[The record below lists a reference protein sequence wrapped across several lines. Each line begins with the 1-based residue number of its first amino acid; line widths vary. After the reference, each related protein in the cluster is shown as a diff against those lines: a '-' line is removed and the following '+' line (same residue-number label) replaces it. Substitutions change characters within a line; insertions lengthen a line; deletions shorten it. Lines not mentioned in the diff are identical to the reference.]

1 MARERIRAASAP
13 CRHSPLWY
21 LVHWLNGLPNMR
33 FQGLLSLG
41 ALAALCQLVAASPLT
56 NPGEPELVVEAAFPA
71 FNEFAQVVNGQRND
85 IIVTIENKSDR
96 NVTLQNIAGS
106 FHHPDTNK
114 LVKNTTALTYRMPL
128 LEGAQ
133 MKLPYSFYSEFKPG
147 DLRLNIWIEHET
159 DGEKYRVQA
168 YDSIVKI
175 VEPEG
180 SFFDIQMWITYLIV
194 FGILGGAGYFAYLSF
209 VPQPKKRKV
218 PTPSAPIG
226 TVTATGAGGYQEE
239 WIPEHHLK
247 KPKTRKTKSGAATS
261 GDETSGPEA
270 SGTEGRKR
278 KAKK

>member
-1 MARERIRAASAP
+1 
-13 CRHSPLWY
+13 
-21 LVHWLNGLPNMR
+21 MR
-33 FQGLLSLG
+33 FQSLFGLS
-41 ALAALCQLVAASPLT
+41 AFAALCQLAAASPLA
-56 NPGEPELVVEAAFPA
+56 NPGEPEIIVAAAFPEDNA
-71 FNEFAQVVNGQRND
+71 FAHVVNGQRND
-85 IIVTIENKSDR
+85 IIVTIENKSER

-106 FHHPDTNK
+106 FHHPESGK
-114 LVKNTTALTYRMPL
+114 LVKNTTALAYKVPL

-168 YDSIVKI
+168 YDSIIRV
-175 VEPEG
+175 VEPE
-180 SFFDIQMWITYLIV
+180 SSWFDIQMWITYVIV
-194 FGILGGAGYFAYLSF
+194 LGSLGGLGYFAYLTF

-218 PTPSAPIG
+218 PTPSAPVG

-247 KPKTRKTKSGAATS
+247 KPKARRGKSGVATS

-270 SGTEGRKR
+270 SGAEGRKR
-278 KAKK
+278 KGRK